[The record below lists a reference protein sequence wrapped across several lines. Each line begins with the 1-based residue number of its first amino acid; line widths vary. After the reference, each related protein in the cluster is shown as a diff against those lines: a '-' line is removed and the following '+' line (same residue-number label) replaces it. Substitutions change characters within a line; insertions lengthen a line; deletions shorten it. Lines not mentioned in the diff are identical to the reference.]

1 MHTKPISHMGAW
13 TNHRPRPYQCTV
25 IDNKFRFLKSLLS
38 SDNVLIQYVTRI
50 AIGNARSPIGNKY
63 AFYRDKYGI
72 DFADKLSCN
81 IHKIIVH
88 HSLNIEKQSIVLNIL
103 TLFDILH
110 LNCTLPGFNDYMYDQ
125 RPHSPLKL
133 IFTCT

>member
-1 MHTKPISHMGAW
+1 MHTIPISPITSQDHISVQLLIK
-13 TNHRPRPYQCTV
+13 YL
-25 IDNKFRFLKSLLS
+25 RFLTSLLS
-38 SDNVLIQYVTRI
+38 SDNVLIKYVTRI
-50 AIGNARSPIGNKY
+50 AIGNARSPIGNTY

-110 LNCTLPGFNDYMYDQ
+110 LNCTLPGFHDDQIIMYDQ
-125 RPHSPLKL
+125 RPLSRLKL